1 MSSLSVETLSS
12 LAFNSSLA
20 GASDSEVTAV
30 SLIGLA
36 GVVLIFLSMLL
47 VSAAGEPMPPCPHPH
62 RLSLTSCPPRA
73 NPRRAS
79 HRTAIFWAWSARARW
94 VGTGMGRA
102 QVGLLVA
109 GPRALG
115 ASDQLRTTL
124 LCTEMQVAR

>member
-20 GASDSEVTAV
+20 DASDSEVTAV

-47 VSAAGEPMPPCPHPH
+47 VSAAGEPMPPCPH
-62 RLSLTSCPPRA
+62 RLSLTARPPRA

-79 HRTAIFWAWSARARW
+79 HRTAIFWACSARARW
-94 VGTGMGRA
+94 VGTGKGRA

-109 GPRALG
+109 GPRAFG

>member
-20 GASDSEVTAV
+20 DASDSEVTAV

-47 VSAAGEPMPPCPHPH
+47 VSAAGEPMPLCPH
-62 RLSLTSCPPRA
+62 RLSLTARPPRA

-79 HRTAIFWAWSARARW
+79 HRTAIFWAWSTRARW
-94 VGTGMGRA
+94 VGTGTGRA

>member
-20 GASDSEVTAV
+20 DASDSEVRAV

-47 VSAAGEPMPPCPHPH
+47 VSAAGEPMHPCPHPH
-62 RLSLTSCPPRA
+62 RLSLTARPPRA

-94 VGTGMGRA
+94 VGTGKGRA

-109 GPRALG
+109 GPRAFG